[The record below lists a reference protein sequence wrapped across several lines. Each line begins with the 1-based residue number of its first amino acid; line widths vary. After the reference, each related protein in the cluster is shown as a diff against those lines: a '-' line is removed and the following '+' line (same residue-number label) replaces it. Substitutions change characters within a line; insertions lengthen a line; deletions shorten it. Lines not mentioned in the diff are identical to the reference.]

1 MNRKQM
7 AEKLL
12 EMFGYDELPVKW
24 SMDYALEFNPEDCIT
39 PVAMYVEEPSPIT
52 YVELARINGEQHEHV
67 RSLNLPVSYHLLAIL
82 HEIGHLESCQ
92 EDYDTYEKDLETLE
106 IMYRKNLIDEK
117 NYISLYNSLENE
129 KNADNWAINWVKNNK
144 KLAIMLDKQLD

>member
-12 EMFGYDELPVKW
+12 EMFGYKLPVQW
-24 SMDYALEFNPEDCIT
+24 SLDYAIEFDAEDCTT
-39 PVAMYVEEPSPIT
+39 PIAMYVEEPNPIT
-52 YVELARINGEQHEHV
+52 YVELAKINGEQHEHV
-67 RSLNLPVSYHLLAIL
+67 RSLNLPVSYHLFAIL

-92 EDYDTYEKDLETLE
+92 EDYDTYEKDLEVLE
-106 IMYRKNLIDEK
+106 AMYRMKLIGEK
-117 NYISLYNSLENE
+117 SYVSLYNSLENE
-129 KNADNWAINWVKNNK
+129 KNADDWAINWVKNNK